1 MTKEHNQKKQ
11 LGRGLSALL
20 GDIRSPLAGG
30 TAGAMSAATPAG
42 TTAGAAPAN
51 RGGARALPVAQ
62 IVPGSYQPR
71 RDFDEAEF
79 AELVASIKAQGVLQ
93 PILVRRHPEDAT
105 KYEII
110 AGERRWRAAQAA
122 QLHEIPALVRD
133 LTDREALE
141 AALVENLQRQD
152 LNAIEEAIAYR
163 RLMDEFGYTQEQ
175 VAQGL
180 GKSRPYIANIVR
192 LLDLPAEVQTLVRD
206 GKLSAGH
213 ARLLVGLPDAANI
226 AARIVA
232 QGLSVRQAE
241 ALVNAFKTK
250 PSPSKTDGR
259 ARDERNA
266 DTRALERSLTEALG
280 LKVQIQTAKD
290 GKSGTLSIQYRTLDQ
305 LDELLAKLT
314 GAPKI

>member
-1 MTKEHNQKKQ
+1 MSERQRG

-20 GDIRSPLAGG
+20 GEAALDGG
-30 TAGAMSAATPAG
+30 ETPAG
-42 TTAGAAPAN
+42 GAVAG
-51 RGGARALPVAQ
+51 
-62 IVPGSYQPR
+62 PGPMETPIELIRRNPEQPR
-71 RDFDEAEF
+71 RTFTEAQIE
-79 AELVASIKAQGVLQ
+79 ELAASIREKGVLQ
-93 PILVRRHPEDAT
+93 PILVRPAPGLPGE
-105 KYEII
+105 YQIV

>member
-20 GDIRSPLAGG
+20 GDVRSPLAAN
-30 TAGAMSAATPAG
+30 TAGTPSAAGPAAAAG
-42 TTAGAAPAN
+42 GAAPAA

-71 RDFDEAEF
+71 RDFDEADF

-192 LLDLPAEVQTLVRD
+192 LLDLPAEVQALVRD

-213 ARLLVGLPDAANI
+213 ARLLVGLPDAASV

-241 ALVNAFKTK
+241 ALVNALKATPASSK
-250 PSPSKTDGR
+250 PDGR
-259 ARDERNA
+259 ARDQANA

-280 LKVQIQTAKD
+280 LKVQIQAGKS
-290 GKSGTLSIQYRTLDQ
+290 GKSGTLSIHYQTLDQ